1 MTKFLHVEFNHNDY
15 ERMMR
20 NMTAKERAEHN
31 RCVGKNAD
39 VLARSFEAQLQD
51 FCTKSAT
58 RSLLR
63 GKNANS
69 SCAGVSIEGFD
80 KKIPSGMS

>member
-1 MTKFLHVEFNHNDY
+1 MTKFLHVEFNYDDY

-20 NMTAKERAEHN
+20 NITAKEKAEHN

-58 RSLLR
+58 RSLQV
-63 GKNANS
+63 GSDTKNL
-69 SCAGVSIEGFD
+69 
-80 KKIPSGMS
+80 

>member
-1 MTKFLHVEFNHNDY
+1 MTKFLHVEFNNDAY
-15 ERMMR
+15 ERTKS
-20 NMTAKERAEHN
+20 NMTAKEKAEYN

-63 GKNANS
+63 GSNANS
-69 SCAGVSIEGFD
+69 SRAGMVVDGFD
-80 KKIPSGMS
+80 NKPF